1 MSDDSLGLLLDISM
15 VNSEAAGGLE
25 TSQSQ
30 SQIHQSPCI
39 GPCRKTY
46 NEATRSVDMLECT
59 SCQGWLC
66 FQCLPYNKTEK
77 KMLSKPEIQWIC
89 ATCLKT
95 PQQQHM
101 THMARLGS
109 IKLKLDRALELFT
122 TSFKTLSTQLE
133 KKADKEVVESL
144 STKLSHVQLE
154 VDELKSSQQHAVD
167 KRLDSYVSELEARED
182 RKHNIIAFNIDESD
196 SADGMTRKTED
207 MEQVNKI
214 HFSNRCKS

>member
-1 MSDDSLGLLLDISM
+1 
-15 VNSEAAGGLE
+15 
-25 TSQSQ
+25 
-30 SQIHQSPCI
+30 
-39 GPCRKTY
+39 
-46 NEATRSVDMLECT
+46 
-59 SCQGWLC
+59 
-66 FQCLPYNKTEK
+66 
-77 KMLSKPEIQWIC
+77 
-89 ATCLKT
+89 
-95 PQQQHM
+95 
-101 THMARLGS
+101 MARLGS

-214 HFSNRCKS
+214 LSQIDASPREITDCRRLGPYNRERAANKPRPLRLSVGTLHQRDNVLKAARKLKDTAETKDVIIRKDLTPLQEEKT